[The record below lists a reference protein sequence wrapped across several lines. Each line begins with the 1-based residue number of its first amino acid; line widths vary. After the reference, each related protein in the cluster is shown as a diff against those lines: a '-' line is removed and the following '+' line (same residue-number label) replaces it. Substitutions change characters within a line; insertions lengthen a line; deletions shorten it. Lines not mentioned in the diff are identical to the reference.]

1 MDIKQLNE
9 EIEKVLKN
17 IENTESNNTLI
28 ENALELYTVSNLSTK
43 KLNKIDLAEHA
54 WKQECG
60 TELKTVKIGE
70 RIIKNP
76 SLTQKIK
83 ELIKITDGERGMIV
97 NQKVSDAFDFNF
109 EGEDYEMLINIGQ
122 SLKSDIDIKANFGT
136 SHMQEEHWASSKMA
150 LDKFEDATE
159 HGFLM
164 PSYDKNLNE
173 EFNKVWLIYDDKKK
187 LSDDDYGKYIY
198 VIGLSNGD
206 KESVTILITCFDYT
220 TSYEGY
226 VTSMHVLKGIEK
238 AKAENRVYPL

>member
-1 MDIKQLNE
+1 MDIKKLNQKLDDALKINE
-9 EIEKVLKN
+9 EQINADIPIEK
-17 IENTESNNTLI
+17 SD
-28 ENALELYTVSNLSTK
+28 
-43 KLNKIDLAEHA
+43 KIQMFEFA
-54 WKQECG
+54 WDGQCG

-70 RIIKNP
+70 RIIHNP

-122 SLKSDIDIKANFGT
+122 SLKTDIDIAPNFGT
-136 SHMQEEHWASSKMA
+136 SHMQEEHWASSKIA
-150 LDKFEDATE
+150 LDKFEDATK

-164 PSYDKNLNE
+164 PSYDKKLE
-173 EFNKVWLIYDDKKK
+173 EEYNKVWLIYDDKKE
-187 LSDDDYGKYIY
+187 LSDKDYGKYIY
-198 VIGLSNGD
+198 VIGLSNGE

-226 VTSMHVLKGIEK
+226 VTSKHVLKGIEK
-238 AKAENRVYPL
+238 AKAENRIYPL